1 MPKISEEKRQARRDQ
16 ILAASWRC
24 FSRRGLHGTSMEDI
38 IREANLSF
46 GAVYLYYKSK
56 DELCLAA
63 FSSAFQEMRL
73 LLVPILTREE
83 PYPPSVLVRE
93 IAKVITFHAQR
104 DKLNFGVAFL
114 MGWGEAP
121 FNPKVKELVG
131 GGQMMYREALTAIVH
146 KWQKRGDIRPEAKPA
161 NVAKVMLSFFLG
173 YIVQSAMIGDI
184 NPETAAKGFE
194 GIVSSQ
200 LTSRR

>member
-24 FSRRGLHGTSMEDI
+24 FSRRGIHSTSMEDI
-38 IREANLSF
+38 IREANLSS
-46 GAVYLYYKSK
+46 GAVYLYFQSK
-56 DELCLAA
+56 EELCLAA
-63 FSSAFQEMRL
+63 FSSAFQQMRL

-83 PYPPSVLVRE
+83 PYPPSILVRE

-104 DKLNFGVAFL
+104 DQLNFGVAFL

-131 GGQMMYREALTAIVH
+131 DGQRMYREALIAIVH

-161 NVAKVMLSFFLG
+161 NVAKAMLSFFLG

-184 NPETAAKGFE
+184 DPETAARGFD
-194 GIVSSQ
+194 GITSSH

>member
-24 FSRRGLHGTSMEDI
+24 FSRRGIHSTSMEDI

-46 GAVYLYYKSK
+46 GALYLYYKSK
-56 DELCLAA
+56 DELILAA

-73 LLVPILTREE
+73 LLAPILTRED
-83 PYPPSVLVRE
+83 PYPPAVLVRE
-93 IAKVITFHAQR
+93 VAKVITIHAQR

-114 MGWGEAP
+114 MGWGEAQV
-121 FNPKVKELVG
+121 NPKVKELVG
-131 GGQMMYREALTAIVH
+131 GGQMMYREALAAIVY

-173 YIVQSAMIGDI
+173 FIVQSAMIGGID
-184 NPETAAKGFE
+184 PETAAKGFE
-194 GIVSSQ
+194 GIISSQ
-200 LTSRR
+200 PVPRR

>member
-24 FSRRGLHGTSMEDI
+24 FSRRGIHSTSMEDI
-38 IREANLSF
+38 IREANLSS

-56 DELCLAA
+56 DELCFAA

-73 LLVPILTREE
+73 LLVPILTREV

-93 IAKVITFHAQR
+93 IAEVITFHAHRNQ
-104 DKLNFGVAFL
+104 LNFGVAFL

-131 GGQMMYREALTAIVH
+131 GGQRMYREALTAIVH

-161 NVAKVMLSFFLG
+161 NVAKAMLSFFLG

-184 NPETAAKGFE
+184 DPETAARGFE
-194 GIVSSQ
+194 GITSSH
-200 LTSRR
+200 LTCRR

>member
-24 FSRRGLHGTSMEDI
+24 FSRRGIHSTSMEEI
-38 IREANLSF
+38 IREANLSS

-73 LLVPILTREE
+73 LLVPILTREV

-93 IAKVITFHAQR
+93 IAKVITFHAHRNQ
-104 DKLNFGVAFL
+104 LNFGVAFL

-131 GGQMMYREALTAIVH
+131 GGQRMYREALTAIVH

-161 NVAKVMLSFFLG
+161 NVAKAMLSFFLG

-184 NPETAAKGFE
+184 DPETAARGFE
-194 GIVSSQ
+194 GITSSH

>member
-24 FSRRGLHGTSMEDI
+24 FSRRGIHSTSMEDI
-38 IREANLSF
+38 IREANLSS
-46 GAVYLYYKSK
+46 GAVYLYFKSK
-56 DELCLAA
+56 EELCLAA

-73 LLVPILTREE
+73 LLVPILTREV

-93 IAKVITFHAQR
+93 IAKVITFHAHRNQ
-104 DKLNFGVAFL
+104 LNFGVAFL

-161 NVAKVMLSFFLG
+161 NVAKAMLSFFLG
-173 YIVQSAMIGDI
+173 YIVQSAMIGDLD
-184 NPETAAKGFE
+184 PETAARGFE
-194 GIVSSQ
+194 GITSSH
-200 LTSRR
+200 LTSLR

>member
-1 MPKISEEKRQARRDQ
+1 
-16 ILAASWRC
+16 
-24 FSRRGLHGTSMEDI
+24 MEDI
-38 IREANLSF
+38 IRESNLSS
-46 GAVYLYYKSK
+46 GAVYLYYGSK

-63 FSSAFQEMRL
+63 FSSAFQEMRQ

-83 PYPPSVLVRE
+83 PYPPSALVRE

-104 DKLNFGVAFL
+104 DKRNFGVAFL

-121 FNPKVKELVG
+121 FNPKVMELVG
-131 GGQMMYREALTAIVH
+131 GGQRMYREALTAIVH

-184 NPETAAKGFE
+184 DPETAAKGFE
-194 GIVSSQ
+194 GITSSQ

>member
-1 MPKISEEKRQARRDQ
+1 MIFSVT
-16 ILAASWRC
+16 ASHRSY
-24 FSRRGLHGTSMEDI
+24 FVV
-38 IREANLSF
+38 SF
-46 GAVYLYYKSK
+46 L
-56 DELCLAA
+56 
-63 FSSAFQEMRL
+63 
-73 LLVPILTREE
+73 
-83 PYPPSVLVRE
+83 
-93 IAKVITFHAQR
+93 
-104 DKLNFGVAFL
+104 FGVAFP

-184 NPETAAKGFE
+184 DPETAARA
-194 GIVSSQ
+194 
-200 LTSRR
+200 SRA

>member
-24 FSRRGLHGTSMEDI
+24 FSRRGIHSTSMEDI
-38 IREANLSF
+38 IREANLSS

-73 LLVPILTREE
+73 LLVPILTREV

-93 IAKVITFHAQR
+93 IAKVITFHAHRNQ
-104 DKLNFGVAFL
+104 LNFGVAFL

-121 FNPKVKELVG
+121 FNSKVKELVG

-161 NVAKVMLSFFLG
+161 NVAKAMLSFFLG

-184 NPETAAKGFE
+184 DPETAARGFE
-194 GIVSSQ
+194 GITSSH

>member
-24 FSRRGLHGTSMEDI
+24 FSRRGIHSTSMEDI
-38 IREANLSF
+38 IREANLSA

-56 DELCLAA
+56 DELIFAA
-63 FSSAFQEMRL
+63 FSSAFEEMRA

-83 PYPPSVLVRE
+83 AYPLPVLVRQ
-93 IAKVITFHAQR
+93 ITKVITLHAQR

-121 FNPKVKELVG
+121 FNPKVKELIG
-131 GGQMMYREALTAIVH
+131 GGQELYREALTAVVR
-146 KWQKRGDIRPEAKPA
+146 KWQERGDIPAEAKPG
-161 NVAKVMLSFFLG
+161 NVARVMLSFFLG
-173 YIVQSAMIGDI
+173 FIVQSAMIGGID
-184 NPETAAKGFE
+184 PDSVSKGFE
-194 GIVSSQ
+194 SLIA
-200 LTSRR
+200 L